1 MNYNFILLNNTKK
14 TIIYINKQLI
24 NYPKSELV
32 LKENIERNMYEI
44 IELIF
49 SFNIN
54 DNIRIK
60 NKYIKDLLIKL
71 AMLDFYMN
79 ISYEKEIINKK
90 RYISV
95 ANFILEIRK
104 ICYGILKNVTC

>member
-32 LKENIERNMYEI
+32 LKENIERNMYEL

-54 DNIRIK
+54 DNLRIK
-60 NKYIKDLLIKL
+60 NKYIKDLLVKL

-79 ISYEKEIINKK
+79 ISYEKKIINKK
-90 RYISV
+90 RYLSV

-104 ICYGILKNVTC
+104 ICYGILKNVKS

>member
-1 MNYNFILLNNTKK
+1 MNYNFVLLNNTKK

-24 NYPKSELV
+24 NYPKSDLV
-32 LKENIERNMYEI
+32 LKENIEKNMYEL

-54 DNIRIK
+54 DNLRIK
-60 NKYIKDLLIKL
+60 NKYLKDLIVKL

-79 ISYEKEIINKK
+79 ISYEKKIINKK
-90 RYISV
+90 RYISIS
-95 ANFILEIRK
+95 NFILEIRK
-104 ICYGILKNVTC
+104 ICYGLLRNVKC